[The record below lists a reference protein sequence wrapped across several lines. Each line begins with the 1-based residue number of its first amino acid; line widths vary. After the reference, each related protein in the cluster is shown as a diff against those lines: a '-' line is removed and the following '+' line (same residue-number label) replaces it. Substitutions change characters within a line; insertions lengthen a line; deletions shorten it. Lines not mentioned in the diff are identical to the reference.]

1 MKYEIFYVP
10 FWHYKACMRSCIC
23 PYSLQAKTTSFILI
37 KARLSSYST
46 QNFNTT
52 KLKTD
57 WNCSYTMHQHTVLVF
72 MGKIK
77 KKISFFPLDHVN
89 SLVVWVTKRKYF
101 SVNATGNKKYYSNLK
116 SEITWSCYA
125 AKYLRAGITKHN
137 HTKPLNQVILKCEMN
152 NFKPPTF
159 NVWLLPAKY
168 YKLNAKPKPKQ
179 HIY

>member
-1 MKYEIFYVP
+1 MAGEKIIHMLMKYEIFYVP

-72 MGKIK
+72 MGKSRK
-77 KKISFFPLDHVN
+77 KSLFFPSIMWTHWWFELPKENIFQLMPQETRNIIQIWNLRSHD
-89 SLVVWVTKRKYF
+89 LVMQQ
-101 SVNATGNKKYYSNLK
+101 N
-116 SEITWSCYA
+116 I
-125 AKYLRAGITKHN
+125 
-137 HTKPLNQVILKCEMN
+137 
-152 NFKPPTF
+152 
-159 NVWLLPAKY
+159 
-168 YKLNAKPKPKQ
+168 
-179 HIY
+179 